1 MKHVI
6 LITGASRGLGRAL
19 AQQFHDQQLALV
31 ARHPFQGPDGALV
44 IQADVGQEAERI
56 VKETLDRFGRIDI
69 LINNASSLGPTPM
82 PQLQHLRWQELADVL
97 HTNVLAPLHLA
108 QLALPHLKAV
118 INITSDAGVEAY
130 PGWGA
135 YGMSKAALEHQTRTL
150 AEENPLIAFVAVDP
164 GDMDTEMHRQAVPD
178 ADPESLQQPE
188 SVAAKLA
195 AWILREPRSGR
206 IRVSELVE
214 AAR

>member
-31 ARHPFQGPDGALV
+31 ARHPFEGPDGALV

-56 VKETLDRFGRIDI
+56 VQETLDRFGRIDI
-69 LINNASSLGPTPM
+69 LINNASTLGPTPM
-82 PQLQHLRWQELADVL
+82 PPLKNADWQDVAKVL
-97 HTNVLAPLHLA
+97 HTNVLAPLHLT

-130 PGWGA
+130 PGWGV
-135 YGMSKAALEHQTRTL
+135 YGLSKAALEHQTRTL
-150 AEENPLIAFVAVDP
+150 AEENPRIAFVAVDP

-188 SVAAKLA
+188 AVAAKLA
-195 AWILREPRSGR
+195 AWILRGPRSGR

>member
-19 AQQFHDQQLALV
+19 ALQFHDQQLALV
-31 ARHPFQGPDGALV
+31 ARRPFQGPDGALV

-97 HTNVLAPLHLA
+97 HTNVLAPLHLT

-150 AEENPLIAFVAVDP
+150 AEENPQIAFVAVDP

-188 SVAAKLA
+188 AVAAKLA
-195 AWILREPRSGR
+195 AWIMRGPRSGR